1 MFLKA
6 FRTKL
11 AQFKVE
17 LFTFAKDMK
26 KPPRFIALTGIA
38 FQMGLTIYLGSA
50 LGKYLD
56 QKYPLDKNWFTIVL
70 TLVAVV
76 ISFYNLL
83 RQVNK
88 LNDRNS

>member
-1 MFLKA
+1 
-6 FRTKL
+6 
-11 AQFKVE
+11 
-17 LFTFAKDMK
+17 MK
-26 KPPRFIALTGIA
+26 KQSRFIALTGIA
-38 FQMGLTIYLGSA
+38 FQMGLTIYLGAA
-50 LGKYLD
+50 LGKWLD

-70 TLVAVV
+70 TLVALV